1 MKAPGFWFRPV
12 GPKAQLLT
20 PLGAAYGG
28 LGRLR
33 HHFVTPSAAG
43 VPVVCVGNLT
53 VGGAGKTPLAI
64 ALAQRLN
71 QAGLAP
77 HLLTRG
83 YRGRLAGPVRV
94 DLGSHDARDVG
105 DEALLL
111 AAHYPT
117 WVSRDRVAGARRAV
131 EAGAE
136 ALVMDDGFQNPALA
150 KDVSIVAVD
159 GASGFGNGRLVPAGP
174 LRETP
179 RNGLA
184 RAQAVVLV
192 GEDESGVGAALNGML
207 ASERRMPLLRAHFE
221 PEPSARRFRDA
232 SVVAFAGIAR
242 PSKFFATLEQIGARI
257 VARFA
262 YSDHHR
268 YHPEELMQMAEL
280 ADAADAMLVTTAK
293 DYSRLPDDA
302 RILVKVVAIRV
313 VWDDPAGLDAA
324 LAPALAGAPA
334 GADM

>member
-33 HHFVTPSAAG
+33 HRLVTPSAAG
-43 VPVVCVGNLT
+43 VPVVCIGNLT

-64 ALAQRLN
+64 AMAQRLN
-71 QAGLAP
+71 RAGLAP

-94 DLGSHDARDVG
+94 DLGVHDARDVG

-117 WVSRDRVAGARRAV
+117 WVARDRVAGARQAV

-159 GASGFGNGRLVPAGP
+159 GGSGFGNGRIVPAGP

-179 RNGLA
+179 RHGLA

-192 GEDESGVGAALNGML
+192 GDDESGVGSTLSGMI
-207 ASERRMPLLRAHFE
+207 APGRHVPLLRAHFE

-242 PSKFFATLEQIGARI
+242 PTKFFTTLEQIGARI

-262 YSDHHR
+262 YPDHHR
-268 YHPEELMQMAEL
+268 YHAEELMQMAEL

-302 RILVKVVAIRV
+302 RIIVKVVSIRV

-324 LAPALAGAPA
+324 LAPALARSPVATGL
-334 GADM
+334 

>member
-1 MKAPGFWFRPV
+1 MKAPGFWYRPA
-12 GPKAQLLT
+12 GRKAALLS
-20 PLGAAYGG
+20 PLGAVYGG

-33 HHFVTPSAAG
+33 QRLVKPWPAG

-64 ALAQRLN
+64 ALAGRLAE
-71 QAGLAP
+71 AGLRP
-77 HLLTRG
+77 HFLTRG
-83 YRGRLAGPVRV
+83 YRGRLCGPVQV
-94 DLGSHDARDVG
+94 DLGVHDAGDVG

-111 AAHYPT
+111 AAHFPT
-117 WVSRDRVAGARRAV
+117 WVSGDRVAGARSAV
-131 EAGAE
+131 AAGAG

-159 GASGFGNGRLVPAGP
+159 GGTGFGNGRIVPAGP

-184 RAQAVVLV
+184 RADAVVLV
-192 GEDESGVGAALNGML
+192 GDDDSNIAPTLAGMVGPRGRL
-207 ASERRMPLLRAHFE
+207 PLLRARFE

-242 PSKFFATLEQIGARI
+242 PAKFFATLEKVGARL

-262 YSDHHR
+262 YPDHHR
-268 YHPEELMQMAEL
+268 YNAEELMQMAEL
-280 ADAADAMLVTTAK
+280 ADAADALLVTTAK
-293 DYSRLPDDA
+293 DYARLPDDA
-302 RILVKVVAIRV
+302 RLLVRVVAIRA
-313 VWDDPAGLDAA
+313 VWEDPAALDAV
-324 LAPALAGAPA
+324 LAPALTGGPSAAA
-334 GADM
+334 